1 MDRLLSDIPLLLFPT
16 SQFSLFSKM
25 SADRTA
31 EIWATRLQR
40 EVGALASLA
49 ESNAATEEVAEDDT
63 SHVTPK
69 HDNLNIASLPP
80 FIKVDSHELDVS
92 KGICKVMFSIEVNRP
107 LLLESAKEKAPNDEG
122 EDETQEVSTA
132 NGSDGK
138 PTIAL
143 VFVTLDA
150 SMGNDSVYYPFQ
162 KPLAILSGGE
172 EMFPPKSTI
181 RNEDFIDLDCDWTP
195 SLHLSDAILNV
206 ALKIRESVRR
216 GDPFCTVSST
226 FEPSATQQQL
236 PSFPTLFT
244 PGSVEEISS
253 SVSTFLG
260 SLRRRKNE
268 KHAAQPSLSLPPSM
282 DQRSIKQEQ
291 QVHIG
296 DTITLSEPP
305 YSDCAGMFSCKAI
318 RRPEFVELAIAQA
331 TGEKDSNMF
340 AGRNAASLSAEE
352 EAEENETATGPG
364 NYMRL
369 HAGGIRKVA
378 ASGILGASSFFRSI
392 EKSIV
397 QSTKAVLEEH
407 FLLITENHILEIRS
421 SKLNID
427 TGTVIFVSPI
437 SSLIKLKFRRDE
449 SITLFFKQSTVE
461 DPLIYLCQE
470 SYEAVQTIQN
480 VLQKHGVK
488 GKHTTTAAQKH
499 LQAALKVVNDIREK
513 EGILESNPTLE
524 NVNEIMD
531 LYRQAAEKF
540 ENSND
545 PRHEQVIS
553 DMHTFLAKPLVKS
566 ILENEV
572 EDSPVSTPVELS
584 AASDDEG
591 DDEIEREVKKPVL
604 RQEVF
609 KEDNDNSLK
618 EVDDMMKEVEKLS
631 VSNLEDDLSDF
642 MLSNVSTDGS
652 NIDDHDPVAEL
663 DAMLIAADKEL
674 NDLLEST

>member
-1 MDRLLSDIPLLLFPT
+1 
-16 SQFSLFSKM
+16 M

-92 KGICKVMFSIEVNRP
+92 KGICKVMFSIEVNRRP
-107 LLLESAKEKAPNDEG
+107 LLESATEKTPKDEG
-122 EDETQEVSTA
+122 EDKKQDVSA
-132 NGSDGK
+132 ADSIDEK
-138 PTIAL
+138 PTTAI

-150 SMGNDSVYYPFQ
+150 SMGNDSVFYPFQ

-216 GDPFCTVSST
+216 GDPFVTVSST
-226 FEPSATQQQL
+226 SEPSSTQQQL

-244 PGSVEEISS
+244 PGSVEDISS

-268 KHAAQPSLSLPPSM
+268 KNAEQPSPSM
-282 DQRSIKQEQ
+282 DHRSTKQQQ
-291 QVHIG
+291 QVKIG
-296 DTITLSEPP
+296 DTINLSEPP

-318 RRPEFVELAIAQA
+318 RRPEFIELAIAQA
-331 TGEKDSNMF
+331 TREKDSNMF
-340 AGRNAASLSAEE
+340 AGRNASALSAEE
-352 EAEENETATGPG
+352 EAEENEAATGPG

-407 FLLITENHILEIRS
+407 YLLITENHILEIRS

-427 TGTVIFVSPI
+427 SGTVIFVSPI

-449 SITLFFKQSTVE
+449 SITLFFKQSNVE

-488 GKHTTTAAQKH
+488 GKHTTTAAQKY

-513 EGILESNPTLE
+513 EGNLESNPTLE

-545 PRHEQVIS
+545 PRHEHVIS
-553 DMHTFLAKPLVKS
+553 DMHTFLAKPLVKN

-572 EDSPVSTPVELS
+572 EDSHVSTLGELS
-584 AASDDEG
+584 AASDDG
-591 DDEIEREVKKPVL
+591 GGDEIEREGKVPVS
-604 RQEVF
+604 RQEVS

-631 VSNLEDDLSDF
+631 VSNLDDDLSDF

>member
-1 MDRLLSDIPLLLFPT
+1 
-16 SQFSLFSKM
+16 M

-49 ESNAATEEVAEDDT
+49 ESNAVTEEVAEDDT

-80 FIKVDSHELDVS
+80 FIKVDSHELDIS
-92 KGICKVMFSIEVNRP
+92 KGICKVMFSIQVHKPP
-107 LLLESAKEKAPNDEG
+107 LPESATERDEG
-122 EDETQEVSTA
+122 ENEVQEATTKNSS
-132 NGSDGK
+132 NEK
-138 PTIAL
+138 PTASL

-150 SMGNDSVYYPFQ
+150 SMGNDTVYYPFQ

-172 EMFPPKSTI
+172 EIFPPKSTI
-181 RNEDFIDLDCDWTP
+181 RNEDLIDLDCDWTP

-216 GDPFCTVSST
+216 GDPFLTALSTMDPSS
-226 FEPSATQQQL
+226 STQQQQ

-244 PGSVEEISS
+244 PTSVDEISS
-253 SVSTFLG
+253 SVSSFLG

-268 KHAAQPSLSLPPSM
+268 KDVAPPSPSLPPPPK
-282 DQRSIKQEQ
+282 DQRLTRQQQ
-291 QVHIG
+291 QVQIG
-296 DTITLSEPP
+296 DTISLSEPP
-305 YSDCAGMFSCKAI
+305 YSNCAGMFSCKAI
-318 RRPEFVELAIAQA
+318 RRPEFVERAIAEA
-331 TGEKDSNMF
+331 TREKDKDSDMV
-340 AGRNAASLSAEE
+340 ARRNAAALSAQEE
-352 EAEENETATGPG
+352 TEENEIATGPG

-378 ASGILGASSFFRSI
+378 ASGILGASSFLRSI

-407 FLLITENHILEIRS
+407 YLLITENHILEIRS

-427 TGTVIFVSPI
+427 TGTVIFVSPV

-449 SITLFFKQSTVE
+449 SITLFFKQSAVE
-461 DPLIYLCQE
+461 DPLVYLCQE

-488 GKHTTTAAQKH
+488 GKHTTTAVQKQ
-499 LQAALKVVNDIREK
+499 LQAALKVANDIREK
-513 EGILESNPTLE
+513 EGNLENNPTLE

-572 EDSPVSTPVELS
+572 EDSHVSTPAEHLVT
-584 AASDDEG
+584 SDDE
-591 DDEIEREVKKPVL
+591 DEGETERDGKKPDA
-604 RQEVF
+604 RQ
-609 KEDNDNSLK
+609 KESAESRDSSLK

-631 VSNLEDDLSDF
+631 VSNLDDDLSDF
-642 MLSNVSTDGS
+642 MLSNASTDGS
-652 NIDDHDPVAEL
+652 NVDDHDPVAEL